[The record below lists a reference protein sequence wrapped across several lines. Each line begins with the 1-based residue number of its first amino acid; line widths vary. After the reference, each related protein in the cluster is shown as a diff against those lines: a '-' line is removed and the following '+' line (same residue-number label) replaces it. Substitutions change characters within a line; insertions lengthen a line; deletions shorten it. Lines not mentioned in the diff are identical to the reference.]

1 MAKFISFEVSGNT
14 NHLLNGEHLVNVD
27 NIAAV
32 EQTADETVVVTLDTQ
47 VAAKDTLT
55 LTFST
60 ANDSA
65 APVNPVY
72 ATGGPL
78 RTNINYALTA
88 NPGGVKAKV
97 QYGDDDNTDK
107 VYLVN
112 IAYS

>member
-1 MAKFISFEVSGNT
+1 MAKFISFEVSGNA

-32 EQTADETVVVTLDTQ
+32 EQTADQTVVITLDTQ

-60 ANDSA
+60 VNDSA
-65 APVNPVY
+65 APANPVY

-97 QYGDDDNTDK
+97 QYSDDDNNAR